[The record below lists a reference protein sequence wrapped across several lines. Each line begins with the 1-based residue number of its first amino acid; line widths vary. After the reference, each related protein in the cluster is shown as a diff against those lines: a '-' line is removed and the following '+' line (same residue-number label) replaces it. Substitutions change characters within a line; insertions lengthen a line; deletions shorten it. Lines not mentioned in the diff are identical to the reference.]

1 MIIGKKNVLQN
12 LETLLAKANLWNTY
26 IWFEKWMHFKFFAT
40 LKPENQH
47 RTGSFVK
54 ADFLRCLPKEKT
66 FKRLSLNLYCF
77 NDDTSTSG
85 LTYTQEEADR
95 TCDALLALSFT
106 SLYIGVCGGRF
117 SVILCMY
124 WPGNSFVEMSSHTK
138 DCLLSRSSKKFTFA
152 EFFYFCWVSR

>member
-1 MIIGKKNVLQN
+1 
-12 LETLLAKANLWNTY
+12 
-26 IWFEKWMHFKFFAT
+26 MHFKFFAT

-95 TCDALLALSFT
+95 TCDALLALSFS
-106 SLYIGVCGGRF
+106 SLYIGVCGDEFTYERLLAQSKF
-117 SVILCMY
+117 KEIYLCRVRLLL
-124 WPGNSFVEMSSHTK
+124 SFTLAFTHATTEQYYCNITCKICRS
-138 DCLLSRSSKKFTFA
+138 CLLYTQ
-152 EFFYFCWVSR
+152 CIH